1 MSWRLAAAPPLSRG
15 SRWKGPLRLPE
26 ESGNRASRRRHP
38 GSAHVLAA
46 AQVSLCRKRQLLA
59 AQSELATP
67 PPPESP
73 PRPGHGL
80 AGSPRLLP
88 APRPGAAS
96 PKVKDKD
103 IFRRATKKQFGSFS
117 GSARACNSPQG
128 PTGRYSQPIKLT

>member
-67 PPPESP
+67 LPESP